1 MTKRHP
7 TDPGVAQA
15 RTSTAA
21 LRTLLKRTAPVTMR
35 LRGKFHAFVHKRTK
49 RAFEGLTKRLG
60 RTVFSNASMPR
71 ARLHAKSSKIK
82 GWEGKNGG
90 RRRGTAVDKQ
100 LSAIVNMTS
109 KRLRLTD
116 AAWKLGKF
124 DGVGLYRLT
133 SIALAALKH
142 HGLRPVCAQRGVCD
156 AAKGCATAAD
166 VVCLRETD
174 RSLWLIELK
183 CGFDG
188 IRTKEAKRGRGVVR
202 MRGALADKV
211 DTHERRHMSQLCC
224 THRMFTSEDA
234 TLAALRTQHGVN
246 TVSGAL
252 LYVTDQ
258 AAELAPMTQWWR
270 HVATRM

>member
-1 MTKRHP
+1 MTKRSQAGA
-7 TDPGVAQA
+7 GVAKA
-15 RTSTAA
+15 RPSTAA
-21 LRTLLKRTAPVTMR
+21 LRALLKRTAPVSMR

-49 RAFEGLTKRLG
+49 RPFEGLTKRLG
-60 RTVFSNASMPR
+60 RTVFSNANMPR
-71 ARLHAKSSKIK
+71 ARLHAKASKIK

-116 AAWKLGKF
+116 AAWKRGKF
-124 DGVGLYRLT
+124 DGVGIYRLT

-142 HGLRPVCAQRGVCD
+142 HGLRPVCAQRGVCN
-156 AAKGCATAAD
+156 ASQRCATAAD
-166 VVCLRETD
+166 VVCLREAD

-188 IRTKEAKRGRGVVR
+188 IRTKEAKRGRNVVR
-202 MRGALADKV
+202 MRGPLADKA

-234 TLAALRTQHGVN
+234 TLAALRTQHGV
-246 TVSGAL
+246 TAVSGAL

-270 HVATRM
+270 HAAARM